1 MPRKSSTDSRATRAR
16 SAKVSKSDVPQP
28 LQVIAGSP
36 RGKKIKIPKLILA
49 GEWLKAIGF
58 PVGAPLHLV
67 CDRRGELMLHR
78 LGLRLPRTLRI
89 VAKCQRPN
97 AIRVTAGRG
106 ARR

>member
-1 MPRKSSTDSRATRAR
+1 MSRKSSTDSRRPRVR
-16 SAKVSKSDVPQP
+16 SAKMSKPAIPQP
-28 LQVIAGSP
+28 SQVIASSS
-36 RGKKIKIPKLILA
+36 RRKTIKIPKLVLA